1 VNDRALEN
9 MKYLLQEYGLV
20 GDLQEKTGLPFQDI
34 VSGEQLWV
42 KQYSPEIA
50 ALIRGGMTEALPL
63 E

>member
-1 VNDRALEN
+1 
-9 MKYLLQEYGLV
+9 MKYLLQKYRPV
-20 GDLQEKTGLPFQDI
+20 GDLEENTELPFQDI

-50 ALIRGGMTEALPL
+50 ALIGGGMTEALPL